1 MLAVQVVDYGK
12 PWDVVRTVEA
22 TEPPSPPAG
31 QIKVKLL
38 ASPIHP
44 ADLLLMRGHYGK
56 RPPLPTGM
64 GGEGVASV
72 VDVSAGTD
80 FKRGDRVIIPYGH
93 DTWVDHLTIS
103 ANRAVKVPAGI
114 DDAQASMALI
124 NPFTARLMLTD
135 FVDLAPGEFVIQN
148 AANSGVGRAV
158 IAIARARGLRTV
170 NVVRRLELIDEL
182 KAAGGDVVLAD
193 GPDLPKRV
201 AEATGKASIRLG
213 LEGVAGE
220 AMRSLTG
227 TVAEGGT
234 LVVYA
239 GMSAQPAVAFPP
251 HLIFRDLTIRGFWL
265 IKWFRSADPKL
276 VAEIQNE
283 VLPLI
288 ADGSIKVPVE
298 HVYPLSSARE
308 AISHAARAK
317 GKILFTAS

>member
-31 QIKVKLL
+31 KIKVKLL

-124 NPFTARLMLTD
+124 NPFTARLMTSSISRP
-135 FVDLAPGEFVIQN
+135 A
-148 AANSGVGRAV
+148 SSSS
-158 IAIARARGLRTV
+158 RTP
-170 NVVRRLELIDEL
+170 RI
-182 KAAGGDVVLAD
+182 
-193 GPDLPKRV
+193 
-201 AEATGKASIRLG
+201 
-213 LEGVAGE
+213 
-220 AMRSLTG
+220 
-227 TVAEGGT
+227 
-234 LVVYA
+234 
-239 GMSAQPAVAFPP
+239 PA
-251 HLIFRDLTIRGFWL
+251 
-265 IKWFRSADPKL
+265 L
-276 VAEIQNE
+276 VA
-283 VLPLI
+283 
-288 ADGSIKVPVE
+288 
-298 HVYPLSSARE
+298 R
-308 AISHAARAK
+308 
-317 GKILFTAS
+317 

>member
-12 PWDVVRTVEA
+12 PWDVVRTVET

-31 QIKVKLL
+31 QLKVRLL

-44 ADLLLMRGHYGK
+44 ADLLLMRGLYGR

-64 GGEGVASV
+64 GGEGIASV
-72 VDVSAGTD
+72 ADAGTGTD

-93 DTWVDHLTIS
+93 DTWAEHLTIS
-103 ANRAVKVPAGI
+103 AIRAVKVPAGI

-158 IAIARARGLRTV
+158 IAIAKARGLRTV
-170 NVVRRLELIDEL
+170 NLVRRPELIDEL
-182 KAAGGDVVLAD
+182 KAAGGDVVLVD
-193 GPDLPKRV
+193 GPDLPTRV
-201 AEATGKASIRLG
+201 AEATGKAPIRLG

-239 GMSAQPAVAFPP
+239 GMSAQPGVAFPP

-265 IKWFRSADPKL
+265 IKWLRSANPKL
-276 VAEIQNE
+276 IADIQNE

-288 ADGSIKVPVE
+288 GDGSIRVPVE